1 MCRINLT
8 KLRLLIALAGALV
21 APVVF
26 GQEQT
31 SEQPPT
37 QVTVAP
43 TPLSTSASEAE
54 VLERVESLDEPLYNP
69 FIERYLI
76 DEVRNLRDEQQRMR
90 AELIKEIT
98 DRELSVADRAMSYST
113 NTVTYFFYIL
123 AGASSLLVLV
133 GWSSLREV
141 KDRVHKL
148 ADEQIRELVSTY
160 EKRLDKMEAQIRV
173 RGRQIKENADEIER
187 TNEIHSLWLR
197 TSQEV
202 SVEKRIEIYD
212 QILTLRPDDVEA
224 MTHKADDVLELREPQ
239 WALNLCDQAIAIEP
253 EHAHAH
259 YQRACAYAM
268 MEHDEQAMQS
278 LKMAVEQS
286 NSYYGEALHDP
297 LLAVLVDTDSFKAL
311 AESLSLS

>member
-1 MCRINLT
+1 MCRINLK
-8 KLRLLIALAGALV
+8 KLRLLIALSGALV
-21 APVVF
+21 APVAF
-26 GQEQT
+26 GQEEIVKPV
-31 SEQPPT
+31 SE
-37 QVTVAP
+37 P
-43 TPLSTSASEAE
+43 TPLVNSATEAD
-54 VLERVESLDEPLYNP
+54 VLKKVESLDEPLYNP

-160 EKRLDKMEAQIRV
+160 EKRLDKMEAQIKV
-173 RGRQIKENADEIER
+173 RGKQIKENADEIER

-212 QILTLRPDDVEA
+212 QILLLRPDDVEA

-239 WALNLCDQAIAIEP
+239 WALNLCLQALSIEP

-259 YQRACAYAM
+259 YQQACSYAM
-268 MEHDEQAMQS
+268 MEHDDQAMQS
-278 LKMAVEQS
+278 LKTAVELS

-297 LLAVLVDTDSFKAL
+297 LLAVLVDTDSFKELADSLAL
-311 AESLSLS
+311 S